1 MPNPTN
7 PSEITREVLRLF
19 AARRLQ
25 PTPDN
30 FRALYHEIAGTDNE
44 GDRFPTRYI
53 RAVAERLPRD
63 TAEQNRLARQLDQ
76 ALVEDDVETAEQ
88 SLFAQLDSLKKD
100 EVPAWNTLIGK
111 LLRQWEGRQLG
122 WTTAR
127 KRESLERVLT
137 SNDAATLYTRLQ
149 GLVRAWNQ
157 APSDPEASTHNNDAA
172 ADEAT
177 PAGSISL
184 DTKTQQPAG
193 GQVTFVAPGDAG
205 DVIASLREIL
215 LLAFETV
222 IPATLADE
230 PELKREAAALAASVK
245 SAASADQLRTI
256 GKQLRK
262 FAYRLERSAGD
273 TAEVRAGLLNLLRL
287 LLENIEEIVIDD
299 DWLHGQIEV
308 LRDIV
313 NKPANVRLID
323 DAERRLKEVIYKQ
336 SQLKHNLVNAQN
348 HLRKMLAGFVDQ
360 LASFSERT
368 STYHDQIAANA
379 SKIAAAR
386 DITEIEPLL
395 NEVMRDTRII
405 QEEARRSRDELHAAR
420 DQARLAEQ
428 QIAQLQHDLDEAS
441 RLMRHDQLT
450 GVLNRRG
457 LEDTF
462 EKEAARAIRRDCPL
476 CIGLLDIDNFKRL
489 NDTFGHQTGDDAL
502 VHLANIIRENL
513 RPTDSVSR
521 IGGEEFVILYPDSDL
536 EQSTAALIRLQRELT
551 RNFFLADERKVLITF
566 SAGVSPWAAGEPLDA
581 VIKRADAAMYEAKQT
596 GKNKVITRPIPAT
609 PG

>member
-44 GDRFPTRYI
+44 GDRFPSRYI

-63 TAEQNRLARQLDQ
+63 TAELNRLARQLDQ

-88 SLFAQLDSLKKD
+88 ALFAQLDHLKKD
-100 EVPAWNTLIGK
+100 AAPAWNTLIGK
-111 LLRQWEGRQLG
+111 LLREWESRQLG

-137 SNDAATLYTRLQ
+137 SSDAATLYTRLQ

-157 APSDPEASTHNNDAA
+157 APTDPEAPPQNDAA
-172 ADEAT
+172 EESAPTSPPFTSTD
-177 PAGSISL
+177 
-184 DTKTQQPAG
+184 TQQRG
-193 GQVTFVAPGDAG
+193 GAQVTFIAPGDG
-205 DVIASLREIL
+205 GEVIANLRELL

-230 PELKREAAALAASVK
+230 PELLSEAATLATAVK
-245 SAASADQLRTI
+245 SAATSEQLRTI
-256 GKQLRK
+256 GTQLRK
-262 FAYRLERSAGD
+262 FAYRLERTTGD
-273 TAEVRAGLLNLLRL
+273 TAEVRAGLHNLLRL

-336 SQLKHNLVNAQN
+336 SQLKHNLVQAQN
-348 HLRKMLAGFVDQ
+348 HLREMLAGFVDQ

-368 STYHDQIAANA
+368 SSYHDQIAANA

-428 QIAQLQHDLDEAS
+428 QIAKLQHDLDEAS

-536 EQSTAALIRLQRELT
+536 AQSSAALVRLQRELT
-551 RNFFLADERKVLITF
+551 RKYFLADERKVLITF
-566 SAGVSPWAAGEPLDA
+566 SAGVSPWATGEPLDA
-581 VIKRADAAMYEAKQT
+581 VIKRADDAMYEAKQT
-596 GKNKVITRPIPAT
+596 GKNKVVTRPTAAT